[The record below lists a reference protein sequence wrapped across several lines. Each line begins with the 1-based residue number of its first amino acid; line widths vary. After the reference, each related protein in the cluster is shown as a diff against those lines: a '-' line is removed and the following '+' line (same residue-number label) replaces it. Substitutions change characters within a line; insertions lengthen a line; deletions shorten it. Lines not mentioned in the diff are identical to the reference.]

1 MKKRTPFRETVS
13 DGREV
18 GTAGDRMV
26 QEGLSDREPEL

>member
-1 MKKRTPFRETVS
+1 MKEITPLRETVS
-13 DGREV
+13 DSGEV